1 MSLDALLRRVDWILI
16 VTVLLLLAIGA
27 QAVRS
32 TTVNDFA
39 GNPTYFDRRHLTY
52 IAVGLVFAA
61 VATAVDPRIY
71 RRLFWPIYGATIG
84 LLIIVLGFSAAR
96 GSQRWIQLPFFTLQ
110 PSELGKV
117 TMIVCLSLIV
127 ADCVRRGVRG
137 WSMVFRVALLLLV
150 PFSLVFIQPDL
161 GTSLVYVGITFTV
174 LVVAGLAGRIVAV
187 IGAFFVAV
195 STLVLV
201 ILPSIGIPLLRSYQ
215 SDRITAFLDPQGGSP
230 AAYQAQ
236 QAKIAIGS
244 GGLTGRGEDIS
255 QTAGLFLPE
264 NHTDF
269 IFAVVGENRGFVG
282 SAIVMLL
289 YLVVFWR
296 VGRVVPRARNLEEAL
311 IAAGVLGMLLTQVA
325 INVGMNLGIAPTV
338 GIPLPFMTYGGSNT
352 ITNLTA
358 IGLVLAV
365 GVRVVREQA
374 FVSDWQAR
382 PRQQQPEY
390 IEATSDTV

>member
-1 MSLDALLRRVDWILI
+1 M
-16 VTVLLLLAIGA
+16 
-27 QAVRS
+27 
-32 TTVNDFA
+32 
-39 GNPTYFDRRHLTY
+39 
-52 IAVGLVFAA
+52 
-61 VATAVDPRIY
+61 
-71 RRLFWPIYGATIG
+71 
-84 LLIIVLGFSAAR
+84 
-96 GSQRWIQLPFFTLQ
+96 
-110 PSELGKV
+110 
-117 TMIVCLSLIV
+117 
-127 ADCVRRGVRG
+127 
-137 WSMVFRVALLLLV
+137 

-161 GTSLVYVGITFTV
+161 GTSLVYIGITLTV

-201 ILPSIGIPLLRSYQ
+201 ILPSIGIPLMRSYQ
-215 SDRITAFLDPQGGSP
+215 SERVTAFLDPQGGSA

-282 SAIVMLL
+282 TAIVMLL

-296 VGRVVPRARNLEEAL
+296 VGRLVPRARNLEEAL

-365 GVRVVREQA
+365 GVRVAREQA

-382 PRQQQPEY
+382 PRQQQPAS
-390 IEATSDTV
+390 IETTSDIV